1 MAEGRKG
8 VQGVKEDAVQLGRWL
23 GSQVG
28 RERTPSAAGSRQEA
42 RAGQSGGF
50 AQCARRR
57 CSGVYS

>member
-1 MAEGRKG
+1 

-23 GSQVG
+23 GSQVA
-28 RERTPSAAGSRQEA
+28 RERTPSPAGSRQEE
-42 RAGQSGGF
+42 RAGQAGGF